1 MRKVSSLV
9 PVAVFLLGCGKGLL
23 AEEGPEEAASEVL
36 GARTVACSSCRMA
49 ASEGEVICRGC
60 GMRLPSS
67 SEEGRKGA
75 RPGTFPP
82 FKPVSF
88 SPLPKSSGPTPPE
101 LLDAA
106 ERWIEAHPDE
116 TDEAIMRLKEIR
128 PKFKGTALED
138 RLDARLKALG
148 ESRRREV
155 EALSPQQRETAAA
168 LATTRV
174 MSEIRR
180 QPGKVRENVAKLEEL
195 LVRVRGTSYEDYVG
209 KKLEREQAKLSE

>member
-1 MRKVSSLV
+1 MRKASSLV
-9 PVAVFLLGCGKGLL
+9 PVAVFLLGWGKGLF
-23 AEEGPEEAASEVL
+23 AEERPEEA
-36 GARTVACSSCRMA
+36 GPARTVACSSCRMA

-60 GMRLPSS
+60 GMRI
-67 SEEGRKGA
+67 
-75 RPGTFPP
+75 PGSPAPGILAP
-82 FKPVSF
+82 FKPVNF
-88 SPLPKSSGPTPPE
+88 SPLPVSSGPTPPE

-128 PKFKGTALED
+128 PKFKGTSLLG

-155 EALSPQQRETAAA
+155 EDLSPQERETAAA